1 MPSSKINQ
9 NNFTPTLKEV
19 VVEAQA
25 SNQLIKTTISPHVID
40 KNNPH
45 NVTAAQTGADP
56 AGSAA
61 AALEQAQAD
70 IQNLS
75 EGFET
80 VFTQLATGLYQ
91 GDWEIGSAE
100 PMPSIRDIAADEVN
114 KGEEIANGI
123 RTDLTTLQGTVSS
136 HTGDST
142 IHFTPAER
150 TKLANIE
157 AEANKYIHPDSSVSA
172 GTYRAVTVDEK
183 GHVTAG
189 TNPTTLAEYGI
200 IDAEAK
206 GTTATHNV
214 AVDAH
219 NDIRLLITN
228 LANKLNAF
236 LDVDDETLDQV
247 SEIIKLVNDNVTT
260 LEGILATKV
269 NIADI
274 VNNLTTNVSD
284 KPLSAAQGV
293 ALKTIT
299 EGIQNELNT
308 HEANV
313 SNPHA
318 VTAEQVGLGKVNNT
332 TDMEKPVSTAQQTAI
347 DAAAAIGTGAQSSID
362 THAANKSNPHG
373 VTAEQVGLGNVDNTA
388 DADKSVN
395 HATTAGTL
403 SGLTATVAELN
414 VLDGITATTAEL
426 NYVDGVT
433 SNIQTQLNGKAPSTH
448 THAAGDITSGT
459 LGVARGGTGATT
471 FTSGAALIGAGTGAV
486 TTRAIT
492 NNTSA
497 TSAITGST
505 NLVTM
510 NTLKNAMNRATAP
523 SAADTAYTT
532 AMVRAIKASTTDLTA
547 GSSALTS
554 GTIYIVY
561 E

>member
-19 VVEAQA
+19 IIEAQT
-25 SNQLIKTTISPHVID
+25 SNQLIETTINPHVVD

-45 NVTAAQTGADP
+45 AVTAAQVGADP

-75 EGFET
+75 EGFEAA
-80 VFTQLATGLYQ
+80 FTQLATGLYQ
-91 GDWEIGSAE
+91 GDWQMGSEE
-100 PMPSIRDIAADEVN
+100 PMPSIREIATDEAN
-114 KGEEIANGI
+114 KVEEIANGI
-123 RTDLTTLQGTVSS
+123 RTDLTTLQGTVNS
-136 HTGDST
+136 HTGDGT
-142 IHFTPAER
+142 IHFTSAER

-157 AEANKYIHPDSSVSA
+157 AEANKYIHPDSTVSA
-172 GTYRAVTVDEK
+172 GTYRSVTVDEK

-189 TNPTTLAEYGI
+189 INPTTLAEYGI
-200 IDAEAK
+200 VDAEAK
-206 GTTATHNV
+206 GTTAAHNV

-228 LANKLNAF
+228 LTNRLNAF

-299 EGIQNELNT
+299 EGIQNELDT

-313 SNPHA
+313 NNPHA

-332 TDMEKPVSTAQQTAI
+332 TDMEKPVSTAQQAAI

-362 THAANKSNPHG
+362 AHAANTSNPHG
-373 VTAEQVGLGNVDNTA
+373 VTAEQVGARANTWMPTATEVGARPNTWTPSASDVGAYTKAEVDSKLSNVKVDVTSSIPMHF
-388 DADKSVN
+388 SVN
-395 HATTAGTL
+395 ANG
-403 SGLTATVAELN
+403 GLTITYD
-414 VLDGITATTAEL
+414 DG
-426 NYVDGVT
+426 
-433 SNIQTQLNGKAPSTH
+433 K
-448 THAAGDITSGT
+448 
-459 LGVARGGTGATT
+459 
-471 FTSGAALIGAGTGAV
+471 
-486 TTRAIT
+486 
-492 NNTSA
+492 
-497 TSAITGST
+497 
-505 NLVTM
+505 
-510 NTLKNAMNRATAP
+510 
-523 SAADTAYTT
+523 
-532 AMVRAIKASTTDLTA
+532 
-547 GSSALTS
+547 
-554 GTIYIVY
+554 
-561 E
+561 